1 MYRFALMVLW
11 LGPMS
16 AAIADDVP
24 VYTKKMLR
32 EDVSSPGTSISFPQ
46 DEQQPEGKK
55 GKLPTFAGVP
65 IKRVKS
71 CKSRNDIFGDR
82 CYFPDPVE
90 QPSRAFYD
98 NIAPILW

>member
-32 EDVSSPGTSISFPQ
+32 EDVSSPGTSITFPN
-46 DEQQPEGKK
+46 DAEKSETKSAKP
-55 GKLPTFAGVP
+55 PTFAGLP
-65 IKRVKS
+65 TKRLNP
-71 CKSRNDIFGDR
+71 CKNNNAIYGDR
-82 CYFPDPVE
+82 CEFSAPA
-90 QPSRAFYD
+90 QKPSRAFYD
-98 NIAPILW
+98 DIPAIIW